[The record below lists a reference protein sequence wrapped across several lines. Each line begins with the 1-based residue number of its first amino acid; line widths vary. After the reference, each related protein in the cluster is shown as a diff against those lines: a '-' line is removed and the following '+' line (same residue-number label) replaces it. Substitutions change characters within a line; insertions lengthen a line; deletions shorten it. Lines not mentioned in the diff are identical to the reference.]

1 MIRIPAFLK
10 PGDRVALISPSR
22 FAEPEQVAAAQAFT
36 KAHGYELVEAPGLG
50 GSDGQLGGTDA
61 DRAAQLNWALS
72 EPSVRAVWG
81 VRGGYGAVRAVDL
94 VDWSLLH
101 RDPKWLIGFSDFTVL
116 LSESL
121 QHRTAALHGPMA
133 IQLARNAT
141 PETFQALADA
151 LRGAPWTLES
161 PRAAEELRVRGP
173 LVGGNLS
180 VLYSLLGSPSFPDL
194 RGCILALEDLD
205 EYHCR
210 RGCRRLQRPQGP
222 RTTLRPHVVP
232 NSSRGRSRADS
243 RGRRLW
249 IRTRKPQS
257 YVYPRLD
264 PRACRNFGACH
275 TTPPPALN
283 PSRTPFRLIPLCA
296 LWRRMPGGIGVLKP
310 KG

>member
-101 RDPKWLIGFSDFTVL
+101 RDPKWLIGFSDFTEL

-180 VLYSLLGSPSFPDL
+180 VLYGLLGSPSFPDL

-205 EYHCR
+205 EYHYHLDRMMQGLR
-210 RGCRRLQRPQGP
+210 RAGVFEGLAAVVAGDFSDLKDHERPFG
-222 RTTLRPHVVP
+222 RTWSQILREAVPAPIPVVECFGFGHENRNLTFIHGLTHELAATSGHATLRPLLP
-232 NSSRGRSRADS
+232 
-243 RGRRLW
+243 
-249 IRTRKPQS
+249 
-257 YVYPRLD
+257 
-264 PRACRNFGACH
+264 
-275 TTPPPALN
+275 
-283 PSRTPFRLIPLCA
+283 
-296 LWRRMPGGIGVLKP
+296 
-310 KG
+310 

>member
-50 GSDGQLGGTDA
+50 SSDGQLGGTDA
-61 DRAAQLNWALS
+61 ERAAQLNWALA

-81 VRGGYGAVRAVDL
+81 VRGGYGAVRAVDH
-94 VDWSLLH
+94 VDWSLLE
-101 RDPKWLIGFSDFTVL
+101 RNPKWLIGFSDFTVL
-116 LSESL
+116 LSETL
-121 QHRTAALHGPMA
+121 QHQVAAMHGPMA

-161 PRAAEELRVRGP
+161 PRATEDVRAQGP

-180 VLYSLLGSPSFPDL
+180 VLYSLLGSASFPDL

-205 EYHCR
+205 EYHYHLDRMMQGLCR
-210 RGCRRLQRPQGP
+210 AGVFDGLTAVVAGDFSDLKDHERPFGRSWSQILRETVPANIPVVEGFGFGHENRNLTFVHGLP
-222 RTTLRPHVVP
+222 HDLSATSGHATLRPLLP
-232 NSSRGRSRADS
+232 
-243 RGRRLW
+243 
-249 IRTRKPQS
+249 
-257 YVYPRLD
+257 
-264 PRACRNFGACH
+264 
-275 TTPPPALN
+275 
-283 PSRTPFRLIPLCA
+283 
-296 LWRRMPGGIGVLKP
+296 
-310 KG
+310 